1 MSKKTLGFIA
11 AAAIALPFLAPAAAM
26 ADDSDGT
33 AAPAGSVTTDTTYT
47 LQGQQE
53 IFSQGGADLGRGAAN
68 LASGAVLGVE
78 AAVLDAPAM
87 LTGEPKQVSYVDV
100 QH

>member
-1 MSKKTLGFIA
+1 MSKKLGFIA
-11 AAAIALPFLAPAAAM
+11 AAAIALPILAPAAAM
-26 ADDSDGT
+26 ADDGGDS
-33 AAPAGSVTTDTTYT
+33 APAGSITTDTTYT

-53 IFSQGGADLGRGAAN
+53 IFSQGGADLGRGVAN
-68 LASGAVLGVE
+68 VASSAVLGVE

-87 LTGEPKQVSYVDV
+87 LTGEPKQISYVDV